1 MRGLGVVTQAAADR
15 ARGEPASRMRA
26 FSAAVLVAV
35 GAGVMTY
42 RVLRSGEERDEQ
54 EGGG

>member
-1 MRGLGVVTQAAADR
+1 MRGLGILTQAAADR

-42 RVLRSGEERDEQ
+42 RVLRSGEGGDGQ
-54 EGGG
+54 EESG

>member
-26 FSAAVLVAV
+26 FSAAVLVAAA
-35 GAGVMTY
+35 AGMMTY
-42 RVLRSGEERDEQ
+42 RVLRGGEGGDEQ
-54 EGGG
+54 ENS